1 MRRRQAKD
9 PTSIDDQRICTKE
22 NCLRCCKKFTA
33 FMFSRVGLFFVM
45 IGYVALGGVVF
56 QALEAGNE
64 HDMRHIMD
72 VELNNTLNKLWGEI
86 LSVNSF
92 PEPYKRRN
100 FSLNATRELEKFE
113 ETVIR
118 QVEKGFDGRTTN
130 SEHDWNFFGAV
141 LYAVTLVSTIGYGH
155 ITTKTNQGKI
165 ATVLYSAF
173 GVPLMMLFVAN
184 IGSTMAKMFA
194 FVFSRITMIFCCR
207 MSNKKKRALALKNRQ
222 KLMEKTNQSVVVI
235 DEKLPTSKLNEEIK
249 DNVIVT
255 KSNLKSI
262 KEENIKD
269 SNLSKQIN
277 SSLSQSI
284 TNSTTDMNFSNDLRQ
299 LPADIRL
306 NILTGIP
313 ISNTSR
319 SLTSSTN
326 SIGDKS
332 KDAIVRIN
340 ELIRQSS
347 VQDIEETNNNERE
360 QQQQR
365 RRQSI
370 DMSPIQYYINET
382 NKLTSNLDDSIQDK
396 SIVPVQQDKRTITD
410 EDENHMKQ
418 VILPED
424 TSNVLNDEKSKES
437 KKSSK
442 KILKR
447 SKSESTHDRRSVK
460 KSATNVPS
468 INDNESSNTT
478 TKPTR
483 RRFFSR
489 KNNKLKKQISIEDEN
504 NQNSLQQQTNV
515 DEIHQKNNKIPRRSK
530 SFNEH
535 SSRTLSPPPDYEQ
548 STIND
553 ITPLQTTI
561 TWKNEHQFYPMTTT
575 LDLTSTDLDD
585 DEDFDEDE
593 EMSVPLLVTVFVI
606 PLYLTLGAILF
617 SIWEQWS
624 FLNAFYFC
632 FITLTTIGFGDF
644 VPGSS
649 LKVEAEKE
657 KLISAAVYILFG
669 LVLIAMCVNLM
680 KEQLSQKVK
689 KVASKLGK
697 F

>member
-1 MRRRQAKD
+1 
-9 PTSIDDQRICTKE
+9 
-22 NCLRCCKKFTA
+22 
-33 FMFSRVGLFFVM
+33 
-45 IGYVALGGVVF
+45 
-56 QALEAGNE
+56 
-64 HDMRHIMD
+64 
-72 VELNNTLNKLWGEI
+72 
-86 LSVNSF
+86 
-92 PEPYKRRN
+92 
-100 FSLNATRELEKFE
+100 
-113 ETVIR
+113 
-118 QVEKGFDGRTTN
+118 
-130 SEHDWNFFGAV
+130 
-141 LYAVTLVSTIGYGH
+141 
-155 ITTKTNQGKI
+155 
-165 ATVLYSAF
+165 
-173 GVPLMMLFVAN
+173 
-184 IGSTMAKMFA
+184 
-194 FVFSRITMIFCCR
+194 
-207 MSNKKKRALALKNRQ
+207 
-222 KLMEKTNQSVVVI
+222 
-235 DEKLPTSKLNEEIK
+235 
-249 DNVIVT
+249 
-255 KSNLKSI
+255 
-262 KEENIKD
+262 
-269 SNLSKQIN
+269 
-277 SSLSQSI
+277 
-284 TNSTTDMNFSNDLRQ
+284 
-299 LPADIRL
+299 
-306 NILTGIP
+306 
-313 ISNTSR
+313 
-319 SLTSSTN
+319 
-326 SIGDKS
+326 
-332 KDAIVRIN
+332 
-340 ELIRQSS
+340 
-347 VQDIEETNNNERE
+347 
-360 QQQQR
+360 
-365 RRQSI
+365 
-370 DMSPIQYYINET
+370 
-382 NKLTSNLDDSIQDK
+382 
-396 SIVPVQQDKRTITD
+396 
-410 EDENHMKQ
+410 

>member
-1 MRRRQAKD
+1 
-9 PTSIDDQRICTKE
+9 
-22 NCLRCCKKFTA
+22 
-33 FMFSRVGLFFVM
+33 
-45 IGYVALGGVVF
+45 
-56 QALEAGNE
+56 
-64 HDMRHIMD
+64 
-72 VELNNTLNKLWGEI
+72 
-86 LSVNSF
+86 
-92 PEPYKRRN
+92 
-100 FSLNATRELEKFE
+100 
-113 ETVIR
+113 
-118 QVEKGFDGRTTN
+118 
-130 SEHDWNFFGAV
+130 
-141 LYAVTLVSTIGYGH
+141 
-155 ITTKTNQGKI
+155 
-165 ATVLYSAF
+165 
-173 GVPLMMLFVAN
+173 
-184 IGSTMAKMFA
+184 
-194 FVFSRITMIFCCR
+194 
-207 MSNKKKRALALKNRQ
+207 
-222 KLMEKTNQSVVVI
+222 
-235 DEKLPTSKLNEEIK
+235 
-249 DNVIVT
+249 
-255 KSNLKSI
+255 
-262 KEENIKD
+262 
-269 SNLSKQIN
+269 
-277 SSLSQSI
+277 
-284 TNSTTDMNFSNDLRQ
+284 
-299 LPADIRL
+299 
-306 NILTGIP
+306 
-313 ISNTSR
+313 
-319 SLTSSTN
+319 
-326 SIGDKS
+326 
-332 KDAIVRIN
+332 
-340 ELIRQSS
+340 
-347 VQDIEETNNNERE
+347 
-360 QQQQR
+360 
-365 RRQSI
+365 
-370 DMSPIQYYINET
+370 
-382 NKLTSNLDDSIQDK
+382 
-396 SIVPVQQDKRTITD
+396 
-410 EDENHMKQ
+410 

-483 RRFFSR
+483 R
-489 KNNKLKKQISIEDEN
+489 QDEN

-649 LKVEAEKE
+649 LEVEAEKE

-669 LVLIAMCVNLM
+669 LVLIAMYVNLM